1 MLEIVVHEIRGYCP
15 VYKKGDRILIEDPEI
30 VLEKTDALCTHA
42 LSTLLHYAL
51 ILEHD
56 WCPVK
61 LGLTTAEDEEHA
73 YMQCVDPGKPGGAGF
88 IGTNLVN
95 ELRKRGHEVIASD
108 LYNTDREGYL
118 RADVRN
124 YRQLERVFEI
134 EKWKFDSVYHL
145 AAEYGRWNGEDYYE
159 NLWATNAIGTKH
171 IIRLQEKLKF
181 RMIFFSSAEVYG
193 DYERVMT
200 EDVMEKNPIK
210 DTYQM
215 NDYAITKWAG
225 ELMCMN
231 SAKMFGTETVRV
243 RPVNCYGPGEHYT
256 PYRGF
261 IPKFIYHA
269 IFNKPYTVFK
279 GHKRIIDYVGD
290 SCRTWANI
298 VDNFIPGEVYNV
310 GGRPEWEMEIKDYSD
325 LVLKAVGR
333 EDSLVTY
340 KEAEPF
346 TTKIKTMDFSKAVM
360 DLKHNPKVTPEEG
373 IKRTVKWMKN
383 VYTNIN
389 I

>member
-1 MLEIVVHEIRGYCP
+1 MESR
-15 VYKKGDRILIEDPEI
+15 KIL
-30 VLEKTDALCTHA
+30 VT
-42 LSTLLHYAL
+42 
-51 ILEHD
+51 
-56 WCPVK
+56 
-61 LGLTTAEDEEHA
+61 
-73 YMQCVDPGKPGGAGF
+73 GGAGF

-95 ELRKRGHEVIASD
+95 ELEKRGHEVTACD
-108 LYNTDREGYL
+108 VYNTEREHYI

-124 YRQLERVFEI
+124 FRQIERI
-134 EKWKFDSVYHL
+134 FDNHTFDFVYHL

-159 NLWATNAIGTKH
+159 NLWQTNVIGTKH
-171 IIRLQEKLKF
+171 MLRLQEKQKF

-193 DYERVMT
+193 DYTGVMT

-243 RPVNCYGPGEHYT
+243 RPVNCYGPHEHYT

-269 IFNKPYTVFK
+269 LYNKPYIVFK
-279 GHKRIIDYVGD
+279 GHKRIIDFVED

-298 VDNFIPGEVYNV
+298 AENFIPGEVYNV
-310 GGRPEWEMEIKDYSD
+310 AGRPEWERDIKQYSD
-325 LVLKAVGR
+325 LILKAVGR
-333 EDSLVTY
+333 DDSLVHY
-340 KEAEPF
+340 EEAEPF
-346 TTKIKTMDFSKAVM
+346 TTQIKTIDCSKAIR
-360 DLKHNPKVTPEEG
+360 DLDHNPVIPPEEG
-373 IKRTVKWMKN
+373 IARTVEWMKE
-383 VYTNIN
+383 YYRIGDMSQ
-389 I
+389 